1 MTIINLLLFIVL
13 FSVTFDFDVLM
24 HFEVKIL
31 CVRLIRFSLL
41 LLGWLGLSAFGSIR
55 DLWLSVRINCD
66 AYTFIIIPVF

>member
-1 MTIINLLLFIVL
+1 MTIINLLLFLVL

-41 LLGWLGLSAFGSIR
+41 LLDWLGLSAFGSIR